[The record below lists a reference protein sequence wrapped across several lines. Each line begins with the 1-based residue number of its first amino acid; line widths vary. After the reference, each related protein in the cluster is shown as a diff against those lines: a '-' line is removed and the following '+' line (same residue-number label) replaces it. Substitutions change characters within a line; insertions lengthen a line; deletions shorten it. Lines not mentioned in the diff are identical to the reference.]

1 MEPSFWHDKW
11 ERRDLG
17 FHQSEINPLL
27 QRHWP
32 RLGLAAGAGVFVPL
46 AGKSLDLRWLAAQ
59 GHPVLGVELSETA
72 CTEFFTDNGLPF
84 ERSHDGPFERFRG
97 AGIELLCGDFFALQA
112 AHLAGV
118 AAIYD
123 RAALIALPP
132 PMRRRYVAHL
142 QALCPPLPT
151 LLITLDYEQ
160 AERDGPPFSVPE
172 SEVRALYEP
181 HWPVRCVERVDLLVS
196 EPRYR
201 ERGMSRIEDCA
212 FVLGAL
218 AGG

>member
-132 PMRRRYVAHL
+132 SMRHDYAR
-142 QALCPPLPT
+142 ALTDLAKPAT
-151 LLITLDYEQ
+151 RMLLVTVEY
-160 AERDGPPFSVPE
+160 GSGSVTPPPFEVPPAEVTQLYGHHWNIEQCDRAAADVKGQPGFESVF
-172 SEVRALYEP
+172 V
-181 HWPVRCVERVDLLVS
+181 C
-196 EPRYR
+196 
-201 ERGMSRIEDCA
+201 SRRQ
-212 FVLGAL
+212 
-218 AGG
+218 